1 MHRLESLRR
10 ALSSFPIYHC
20 FVDMVTSH
28 PGVESD
34 VDECIHMCSFGLEM
48 IEALHDYNRRN
59 SSKTMN
65 LRVGINVGPVVA
77 GVVGTKRF
85 LYDLWGDT

>member
-1 MHRLESLRR
+1 MFDVLVEKFDLNKVKT
-10 ALSSFPIYHC
+10 IGDCY
-20 FVDMVTSH
+20 MVTSH
-28 PGVESD
+28 PGVESEH
-34 VDECIHMCSFGLEM
+34 DECIHMCSFGLEM

>member
-1 MHRLESLRR
+1 MSSQRAPFSL
-10 ALSSFPIYHC
+10 SKPPP

-34 VDECIHMCSFGLEM
+34 IDECIHMCSFGLEM

>member
-1 MHRLESLRR
+1 MHHWK
-10 ALSSFPIYHC
+10 SSQPVPPPFCNSYSS
-20 FVDMVTSH
+20 VDMVTSH
-28 PGVESD
+28 PGVESE

-48 IEALHDYNRRN
+48 IDALHDYNRRN

>member
-1 MHRLESLRR
+1 MHRRMSSQRAPFSL
-10 ALSSFPIYHC
+10 SKPPP

-28 PGVESD
+28 PGVESEI
-34 VDECIHMCSFGLEM
+34 DECIHMCSFGLEM

>member
-1 MHRLESLRR
+1 MHRMESSQR
-10 ALSSFPIYHC
+10 AFPSFRTYHH

-28 PGVESD
+28 PGVESK